1 MNLKEM
7 GWCGVEF
14 VPLSQKRYK
23 WRAPVI
29 VVTNI
34 RVSRNR
40 EISRIAEEL
49 LATQEDSSVWNLL
62 LSD

>member
-1 MNLKEM
+1 M

-14 VPLSQKRYK
+14 VPLAQKRDK

-29 VVTNI
+29 TVTNI
-34 RVSRNR
+34 RVSLNM

-49 LATQEDSSVWNLL
+49 LATQED
-62 LSD
+62 